1 MSEKIQSIINSVW
14 LRGMLRL
21 VARRD
26 RASASMRDLE
36 TYFRDASRERARLV
50 ALVEAID
57 RDVMLAKGR
66 IANACEV

>member
-1 MSEKIQSIINSVW
+1 MSEKIQSIINACW
-14 LRGMLRL
+14 LRGMIRL

-26 RASASMRDLE
+26 RATQSMRALE
-36 TYFRDASRERARLV
+36 TYFRDAARERARLV